1 MKRCLWLAALLPHAV
16 MAQEAP
22 APAPAPSLTTTVTF
36 ASQYVSRGIRQTWDK
51 PALQLGI
58 DYVHPSGFIA
68 GTWASNVSDKFV
80 EKASVEWDLYAGYS
94 ASAGDIGY
102 SLVLYEYIYPGAR
115 VTSTDTTFNYT
126 ELSLGL
132 TYKAAYVK
140 YNYTISPHFFGIR
153 DGRGTGYLDVG
164 MNLDLGQGY
173 TLNLHA
179 GDARVGGPGNE
190 IWDWR
195 DVKAGVTKTLA
206 DGWSVA
212 GAVTRGKG
220 ATDVYRH
227 YTSGVPD
234 AAGNLAYSNTEKTTF
249 VLTVAKTF

>member
-1 MKRCLWLAALLPHAV
+1 MKPIACLAV
-16 MAQEAP
+16 LFPLIACAEEAP
-22 APAPAPSLTTTVTF
+22 APTLTTTATL

-58 DYVHPSGFIA
+58 DYVHPSGLVA
-68 GTWASNVSDKFV
+68 GTWASNVSDKFI

-102 SLVLYEYIYPGAR
+102 SLILYQYLYPGAK
-115 VTSTDTTFNYT
+115 VSATDTTFNYT

-140 YNYTISPHFFGIR
+140 YNYTVSPHFFGITH
-153 DGRGTGYLDVG
+153 GRGTGYLDVG
-164 MNLDLGQGY
+164 LNYDMGGGY

-179 GDARVGGPGNE
+179 GDARVGGAGNE

-195 DVKAGVTKTLA
+195 DVKAGLTRTFEG
-206 DGWSVA
+206 GWALA

-220 ATDVYRH
+220 ATALYRE
-227 YTSGVPD
+227 YTSGVPN
-234 AAGNLAYSNTEKTTF
+234 AAGQLEYSNTEKTTL
-249 VLTVAKTF
+249 VVTLAKTF

>member
-1 MKRCLWLAALLPHAV
+1 MRRCLWLALLVSDAV
-16 MAQEAP
+16 QAQEAP
-22 APAPAPSLTTTVTF
+22 PAPPLTTTVTF

-51 PALQLGI
+51 PALQIGA

-80 EKASVEWDLYAGYS
+80 EKAKVEWDLYAGYS
-94 ASAGDIGY
+94 GAAGDVGY
-102 SLVLYEYIYPGAR
+102 SLILYEYLYPGAR
-115 VTSTDTTFNYT
+115 VSATDTTFNYT

-132 TYKAAYVK
+132 TYKAAYAK
-140 YNYTISPHFFGIR
+140 YNYTVSPHFFGIR

-164 MNLDLGQGY
+164 LNLDLGQGY

-179 GDARVGGPGNE
+179 GDAHVGGPGNE
-190 IWDWR
+190 IWNWR
-195 DVKAGVTKTLA
+195 DLKAGVTKTLQ

-220 ATDVYRH
+220 ATDVYRN
-227 YTSGVPD
+227 YTNGVPD
-234 AAGNLAYSNTEKTTF
+234 AAGRLAFSNTEKATL
-249 VLTVAKTF
+249 VLSVAKVF